1 MRIQSREEETTL
13 ARWVLID
20 CSQVVPHSVEG
31 ESLCADTVT
40 AQGAGGLT
48 VLNAAPPSQHS
59 QDDGAM
65 QDASAKKRRKEAGA
79 EIAPASAPQVS
90 AQSSAADGAAAAAA
104 LPAAARAVPQ
114 MALRQLPP
122 FQQLRQLPPPQP
134 GFMPHALPLP
144 QPGFMRSHAAR
155 VAHEPPHM
163 QHAAMPLVRGQPR
176 HFQQWQHFNHPLRFP
191 APRLPAPLL
200 PPLLTRQY
208 RPREAEWGGRG
219 GGGGGFIG
227 AGRPFRF

>member
-1 MRIQSREEETTL
+1 MTQGAERFVRIQSREEETTL

-40 AQGAGGLT
+40 AQGAGSLT

-104 LPAAARAVPQ
+104 LPAAPPAPASTAR
-114 MALRQLPP
+114 L
-122 FQQLRQLPPPQP
+122 
-134 GFMPHALPLP
+134 
-144 QPGFMRSHAAR
+144 HAACAPASTAR
-155 VAHEPPHM
+155 LHAIACCTCGPRTST
-163 QHAAMPLVRGQPR
+163 HAACGDAACARR
-176 HFQQWQHFNHPLRFP
+176 AAFP
-191 APRLPAPLL
+191 AVATL
-200 PPLLTRQY
+200 
-208 RPREAEWGGRG
+208 
-219 GGGGGFIG
+219 
-227 AGRPFRF
+227 